1 LKKLYHNN
9 CMEGSGTSP
18 HVYTFIYNISFPSRM
33 CMALILKLRVTS
45 RTLYYQKKSIKLF
58 LFHVSLYFA
67 YIMNGLPNYIQGL
80 VSIPVVPNKLL
91 TTIIEGW
98 NSLTEAYNT
107 IGTRKILWCISGMHP
122 WFAFQAILLMQIRR
136 TQTVKKILNEG
147 ICEYSSNMHHWV
159 VCQHSFAIDADLEVP
174 TTKKLHWQLP
184 NVYWHRWFMINYSGP
199 K

>member
-1 LKKLYHNN
+1 MYGRIRNQSTCLYFHVQHFLSKQDVH
-9 CMEGSGTSP
+9 GSYSKAKSYKSNTVLSE
-18 HVYTFIYNISFPSRM
+18 
-33 CMALILKLRVTS
+33 KE
-45 RTLYYQKKSIKLF
+45 YQTIP

-136 TQTVKKILNEG
+136 TQIVKKNIEWRNLWILVKYASLS
-147 ICEYSSNMHHWV
+147 C
-159 VCQHSFAIDADLEVP
+159 
-174 TTKKLHWQLP
+174 LP
-184 NVYWHRWFMINYSGP
+184 AFFCYWCRPGGANY
-199 K
+199 

>member
-1 LKKLYHNN
+1 
-9 CMEGSGTSP
+9 MEGSGTSP
-18 HVYTFIYNISFPSRM
+18 HVYTFMYNISFPSRM

-45 RTLYYQKKSIKLF
+45 RTLYIRKRVSNYSSLSCFTLF
-58 LFHVSLYFA
+58 CLYYEWLA
-67 YIMNGLPNYIQGL
+67 NYIQGL
-80 VSIPVVPNKLL
+80 ISISVVPNKLL
-91 TTIIEGW
+91 TTTIEGW

-174 TTKKLHWQLP
+174 TTKKIHWQLP
-184 NVYWHRWFMINYSGP
+184 SVYWHSWFMINYSGP

>member
-18 HVYTFIYNISFPSRM
+18 HVYTFMYNISFPSRM

-45 RTLYYQKKSIKLF
+45 RTLYIRKRVSNYSSLSCFTLF
-58 LFHVSLYFA
+58 CLYYEWLA
-67 YIMNGLPNYIQGL
+67 NYIQGL
-80 VSIPVVPNKLL
+80 ISISVVPNKLL
-91 TTIIEGW
+91 TTTIEGW

-136 TQTVKKILNEG
+136 TQTVKKNIEWRNLWILVKYASLS
-147 ICEYSSNMHHWV
+147 C
-159 VCQHSFAIDADLEVP
+159 
-174 TTKKLHWQLP
+174 LP
-184 NVYWHRWFMINYSGP
+184 AFFCYWCRPGGANY
-199 K
+199 